1 MDSQRKAGG
10 DRRLCR
16 TVEKEKQENNR
27 QSVGISSYYLSH
39 IFKGR
44 TGMTFIEYLSGVSV
58 GEAKRL
64 CAETDMTINEISEQ
78 CGYMNATYFCKV
90 FKRMTGMTISDS
102 RKKGK

>member
-39 IFKGR
+39 IFKE
-44 TGMTFIEYLSGVSV
+44 MTFIEYLSGVSV

-78 CGYMNATYFCKV
+78 CGYMNVTYFCKV
-90 FKRMTGMTISDS
+90 FKRMTGMTISES